1 MYSFAMPPLPV
12 SASTPTSSS
21 EHGPRGDQ
29 PTASWHV
36 RAPWLAA
43 IAFALVPVVF
53 TAGAS
58 AAAQL
63 SGVSEAG
70 AALILAAGAAVSAIL
85 GLVVMRLSP
94 PRVRDFGFRRPR
106 RASAALWFIPAAAT
120 VLIILGTQGVRVD
133 APTVAAYGVL
143 VAAVALNEETWFR
156 GIVFAI
162 LRARSTRT
170 AVVGSSVLFGVL
182 HLANLAGGADV
193 GSSILQVAFAA
204 LFGLVAAQ
212 LLVLTGSLWPAIAW
226 HAAWN
231 FVSFI
236 GGDSTDNGSLIGLGA
251 ACVLMLGYAVFL
263 GRRTSSRLDDAA
275 TTDAPA
281 LP

>member
-1 MYSFAMPPLPV
+1 MPPLPV
-12 SASTPTSSS
+12 SASAPAPSP
-21 EHGPRGDQ
+21 EQGPPGDHHI
-29 PTASWHV
+29 ASWRV

-58 AAAQL
+58 TAAQL
-63 SGVSEAG
+63 SGASEAG
-70 AALILAAGAAVSAIL
+70 AALTLAAGAAVSAIL

-94 PRVRDFGFRRPR
+94 PRVRDYGFRRPR
-106 RASAALWFIPAAAT
+106 RARAALWFVPAAAT
-120 VLIILGTQGVRVD
+120 VLIIPSQGIRVD
-133 APTVAAYGVL
+133 APTIAAYGVL
-143 VAAVALNEETWFR
+143 VVAVALNEETWFR
-156 GIVFAI
+156 AIVFAI

-204 LFGLVAAQ
+204 LFGFVAAQ

-226 HAAWN
+226 HATWN

-236 GGDSTDNGSLIGLGA
+236 GGDSTDDRSLIGLGA
-251 ACVLMLGYAVFL
+251 ACVVMLGYAVFL
-263 GRRTSSRLDDAA
+263 GRRTSSRPDGAA
-275 TTDAPA
+275 TIDAPA

>member
-1 MYSFAMPPLPV
+1 PEQGPP
-12 SASTPTSSS
+12 
-21 EHGPRGDQ
+21 GDH
-29 PTASWHV
+29 PAASWRV
-36 RAPWLAA
+36 RAPWVAA

-63 SGVSEAG
+63 SGASEAG
-70 AALILAAGAAVSAIL
+70 AALVLAAGAAVSAIL

-94 PRVRDFGFRRPR
+94 SRVRDYGYRRPR
-106 RASAALWFIPAAAT
+106 RARVALWFIPAAAT
-120 VLIILGTQGVRVD
+120 VLIILGTQGIRVD

-143 VAAVALNEETWFR
+143 VVAVALNEETWFR

-170 AVVGSSVLFGVL
+170 AAIGSSVLFGVL

-236 GGDSTDNGSLIGLGA
+236 GGDSTDSRSLVGLGA
-251 ACVLMLGYAVFL
+251 ACVVMLGYAVFL
-263 GRRTSSRLDDAA
+263 GRRRSSRPDGSA

>member
-1 MYSFAMPPLPV
+1 MYSLGMAPLPD
-12 SASTPTSSS
+12 SASAPVPSP
-21 EHGPRGDQ
+21 EQAPPGHHPA
-29 PTASWHV
+29 ASWRV
-36 RAPWLAA
+36 RAPRLAA

-63 SGVSEAG
+63 SGASEAG
-70 AALILAAGAAVSAIL
+70 AALLLAAGAAVSAIL

-94 PRVRDFGFRRPR
+94 PRVRDYGYRRPR
-106 RASAALWFIPAAAT
+106 RARAALWFVPAAAT

-143 VAAVALNEETWFR
+143 VVTVALNEETWFR
-156 GIVFAI
+156 AIVFAI
-162 LRARSTRT
+162 LHARSTRT
-170 AVVGSSVLFGVL
+170 AVIGSSVLFGVL

-236 GGDSTDNGSLIGLGA
+236 GGDSTDSRSLVGLGA
-251 ACVLMLGYAVFL
+251 ACVVMLGYAVFL
-263 GRRTSSRLDDAA
+263 GRRMSLRPDGAT

>member
-1 MYSFAMPPLPV
+1 M
-12 SASTPTSSS
+12 
-21 EHGPRGDQ
+21 
-29 PTASWHV
+29 
-36 RAPWLAA
+36 RAPWFAA
-43 IAFALVPVVF
+43 IALALVPVVF

-63 SGVSEAG
+63 SEATEIGG
-70 AALILAAGAAVSAIL
+70 AFILAAGAAVSAIL
-85 GLVVMRLSP
+85 GFIVIRLSRP
-94 PRVRDFGFRRPR
+94 TLRDYGFGQPR
-106 RASAALWFIPAAAT
+106 RARAALWFVPAAAT
-120 VLIILGTQGVRVD
+120 VLIILGAQGVRVD
-133 APTVAAYGVL
+133 APTLAAYAVL
-143 VAAVALNEETWFR
+143 VVAVALNEETWFR

-182 HLANLAGGADV
+182 HLANLAGGADL
-193 GSSILQVAFAA
+193 GSSVLQVAFAA

-231 FVSFI
+231 FVTFI
-236 GGDSTDNGSLIGLGA
+236 GGDATDTRSLVGLGA
-251 ACVLMLGYAVFL
+251 ACLVMLGYAVFL
-263 GRRTSSRLDDAA
+263 GRRTPSRPSGTAA
-275 TTDAPA
+275 TGSPA

>member
-1 MYSFAMPPLPV
+1 MYSWGMPSLPD
-12 SASTPTSSS
+12 SASAPAPSP
-21 EHGPRGDQ
+21 EQGPPGDH
-29 PTASWHV
+29 PAASWRLRV
-36 RAPWLAA
+36 PWLAA
-43 IAFALVPVVF
+43 IAFALIPVVF

-63 SGVSEAG
+63 SGASEAG
-70 AALILAAGAAVSAIL
+70 AALGLAAGAAVSAIL

-94 PRVRDFGFRRPR
+94 PRVRDYGFRRPR
-106 RASAALWFIPAAAT
+106 RARAALWFVPAAAT

-143 VAAVALNEETWFR
+143 VVAVALNEETWFR

-170 AVVGSSVLFGVL
+170 ALLGSSVLFGVL

-193 GSSILQVAFAA
+193 GSSVLQVAFAA

-212 LLVLTGSLWPAIAW
+212 LLVLTGSLWPAIVW

-236 GGDSTDNGSLIGLGA
+236 GGDSTGSRSLVGLGA
-251 ACVLMLGYAVFL
+251 ACVVMLGYAVLL
-263 GRRTSSRLDDAA
+263 GRRTSSRPDGAA

>member
-1 MYSFAMPPLPV
+1 MYSFRVPPLSFPA
-12 SASTPTSSS
+12 SAPDLISDHPA
-21 EHGPRGDQ
+21 
-29 PTASWHV
+29 ASWPV
-36 RAPWLAA
+36 RTPWLTA

-63 SGVSEAG
+63 SGASEAG
-70 AALILAAGAAVSAIL
+70 AALLLAAGAAVSAIL

-94 PRVRDFGFRRPR
+94 PRVRDFGYRRPR
-106 RASAALWFIPAAAT
+106 RARVALWFIPAAAT

-143 VAAVALNEETWFR
+143 VVAVALNEETWFR

-170 AVVGSSVLFGVL
+170 AVVGSSVLFGIL

-204 LFGLVAAQ
+204 LFGLVAVQ
-212 LLVLTGSLWPAIAW
+212 LVVLTGSLWPAIAW
-226 HAAWN
+226 HTAWN

-236 GGDSTDNGSLIGLGA
+236 GGDSADSRSLIGLGA
-251 ACVLMLGYAVFL
+251 ACVVMLGYAVFL
-263 GRRTSSRLDDAA
+263 GRRMSWRPDGAT

>member
-1 MYSFAMPPLPV
+1 MPPRSISTSAPT
-12 SASTPTSSS
+12 ASTEEQQP
-21 EHGPRGDQ
+21 GDQ
-29 PTASWHV
+29 PTASWHL
-36 RAPWLAA
+36 RAPWFAA

-63 SGVSEAG
+63 SGATEIG
-70 AALILAAGAAVSAIL
+70 GTFLLAAGAAASALL
-85 GLVVMRLSP
+85 GVIVMRLSRP
-94 PRVRDFGFRRPR
+94 PLRDYGFRRPR
-106 RASAALWFIPAAAT
+106 RARAALWFVPAAAT

-133 APTVAAYGVL
+133 APAIAAYAVL
-143 VAAVALNEETWFR
+143 VIAVALNEETWFR

-162 LRARSTRT
+162 LRARSSRT
-170 AVVGSSVLFGVL
+170 AIVGSSVLFGVL
-182 HLANLAGGADV
+182 HLANLAGGADI
-193 GSSILQVAFAA
+193 GSAVLQVAFAA

-231 FVSFI
+231 FVTFI
-236 GGDSTDNGSLIGLGA
+236 GGDATDTRSLSGLGA
-251 ACVLMLGYAVFL
+251 ACLVMLGYAVFL
-263 GRRTSSRLDDAA
+263 GRRTPSRPSGTAA
-275 TTDAPA
+275 TGSPA

>member
-1 MYSFAMPPLPV
+1 MPPLTG
-12 SASTPTSSS
+12 SASAPTSSP
-21 EHGPRGDQ
+21 EHEPSRHHRS
-29 PTASWHV
+29 ARWRV

-43 IAFALVPVVF
+43 IGFALVPVVF

-63 SGVSEAG
+63 SGASEAG
-70 AALILAAGAAVSAIL
+70 AALVLAAGAAVSAIL

-94 PRVRDFGFRRPR
+94 PRVRDYGFRRPR
-106 RASAALWFIPAAAT
+106 RARAALWFVPAAAT

-133 APTVAAYGVL
+133 APTIAAYGVL

-162 LRARSTRT
+162 LRACSTRT

-182 HLANLAGGADV
+182 HLANLAGGADI
-193 GSSILQVAFAA
+193 GSSVLQVAFAA

-231 FVSFI
+231 FVTFI
-236 GGDSTDNGSLIGLGA
+236 GGDAADSRSLIGLGA
-251 ACVLMLGYAVFL
+251 ACIVMLGYAVFL
-263 GRRTSSRLDDAA
+263 GRRTSSRSDGAA

>member
-1 MYSFAMPPLPV
+1 MPALSSPISAPNTV
-12 SASTPTSSS
+12 S
-21 EHGPRGDQ
+21 DQ
-29 PTASWHV
+29 PTASWHL
-36 RAPWLAA
+36 RAPWFAA
-43 IAFALVPVVF
+43 IAFALVPVAF

-63 SGVSEAG
+63 SAATEIGG
-70 AALILAAGAAVSAIL
+70 ALLLAAGAAASALL
-85 GLVVMRLSP
+85 GIIVMRFSP
-94 PRVRDFGFRRPR
+94 PRVSDYGFRQPR
-106 RASAALWFIPAAAT
+106 RARAALWFVPAAAT

-133 APTVAAYGVL
+133 APTIAAYVVL
-143 VAAVALNEETWFR
+143 VVAVALNEETWFR

-170 AVVGSSVLFGVL
+170 AIVGTSVLFGVL
-182 HLANLAGGADV
+182 HLANLAGGADL

-231 FVSFI
+231 FVTFI
-236 GGDSTDNGSLIGLGA
+236 GGDATDTRSLIGLGA
-251 ACVLMLGYAVFL
+251 ACLVMLGYAVFL
-263 GRRTSSRLDDAA
+263 GRQTPSRPSGTAA
-275 TTDAPA
+275 TGSPA

>member
-1 MYSFAMPPLPV
+1 MRSLPV
-12 SASTPTSSS
+12 SPSAPAPSTEEQQP
-21 EHGPRGDQ
+21 GDQ
-29 PTASWHV
+29 PTASWHL
-36 RAPWLAA
+36 RAPWFAA
-43 IAFALVPVVF
+43 IAFSLVPVVF

-63 SGVSEAG
+63 SGATEPGS
-70 AALILAAGAAVSAIL
+70 ALILAAGAAASAIL

-94 PRVRDFGFRRPR
+94 PRVHDYGFRRPR
-106 RASAALWFIPAAAT
+106 RARAALWFVPAVAT

-133 APTVAAYGVL
+133 APTLAAYAVL
-143 VAAVALNEETWFR
+143 VVAVALNEETWFR

-162 LRARSTRT
+162 LRARSTRS
-170 AVVGSSVLFGVL
+170 AIVGTSVLFGVL
-182 HLANLAGGADV
+182 HLANLAGGADL

-231 FVSFI
+231 FVTFI
-236 GGDSTDNGSLIGLGA
+236 GGDATDTRSLIGLGA
-251 ACVLMLGYAVFL
+251 ACLVMLGYAVFL
-263 GRRTSSRLDDAA
+263 GRRTPSRPSGTAA
-275 TTDAPA
+275 TGSPA

>member
-1 MYSFAMPPLPV
+1 MPPR
-12 SASTPTSSS
+12 SASPSAPTAST
-21 EHGPRGDQ
+21 EEQQPGDH
-29 PTASWHV
+29 PTASWHL
-36 RAPWLAA
+36 RAPWFAA
-43 IAFALVPVVF
+43 IALALVPVVF

-63 SGVSEAG
+63 SEATEIGG
-70 AALILAAGAAVSAIL
+70 AFILAAGAAASAIL
-85 GLVVMRLSP
+85 GLIVMRFSR
-94 PRVRDFGFRRPR
+94 PRVSDYGFRRPR
-106 RASAALWFIPAAAT
+106 RARAALWFVPAAAT

-133 APTVAAYGVL
+133 APAIAAYAAL
-143 VAAVALNEETWFR
+143 VVAVALNEETWFR

-162 LRARSTRT
+162 LRARSSRT
-170 AVVGSSVLFGVL
+170 AIVGSSVLFGVL
-182 HLANLAGGADV
+182 HLANLAGGADL

-231 FVSFI
+231 FVTFI
-236 GGDSTDNGSLIGLGA
+236 GGDATDTRSLIGLGA
-251 ACVLMLGYAVFL
+251 ACLVMLGYAVFL
-263 GRRTSSRLDDAA
+263 GRRTPSRPGGTAA
-275 TTDAPA
+275 TGSPA

>member
-1 MYSFAMPPLPV
+1 M
-12 SASTPTSSS
+12 
-21 EHGPRGDQ
+21 
-29 PTASWHV
+29 
-36 RAPWLAA
+36 
-43 IAFALVPVVF
+43 
-53 TAGAS
+53 
-58 AAAQL
+58 
-63 SGVSEAG
+63 
-70 AALILAAGAAVSAIL
+70 
-85 GLVVMRLSP
+85 
-94 PRVRDFGFRRPR
+94 
-106 RASAALWFIPAAAT
+106 PAAAT

-133 APTVAAYGVL
+133 APTLAAYAVL

-182 HLANLAGGADV
+182 HLANLAGGADL
-193 GSSILQVAFAA
+193 GSAVLQVAFAA

-231 FVSFI
+231 FVTFI
-236 GGDSTDNGSLIGLGA
+236 GGDSTDTRSLIGLGA
-251 ACVLMLGYAVFL
+251 ACLVTLGYAVFL
-263 GRRTSSRLDDAA
+263 GRRTPSTPNGTAA
-275 TTDAPA
+275 TGSPA

>member
-1 MYSFAMPPLPV
+1 MPPLPV
-12 SASTPTSSS
+12 SASTPTPSP
-21 EHGPRGDQ
+21 EQGPRGDQ

-36 RAPWLAA
+36 RAPWFAA
-43 IAFALVPVVF
+43 IALALVPVVF

-63 SGVSEAG
+63 SGATEIGG
-70 AALILAAGAAVSAIL
+70 ALLLAAGAAASAIL
-85 GLVVMRLSP
+85 GLVVVRLSP
-94 PRVRDFGFRRPR
+94 PRVRDFGFRQPR
-106 RASAALWFIPAAAT
+106 RARAALWFVPAAAT

-133 APTVAAYGVL
+133 APTIAAYAVL
-143 VAAVALNEETWFR
+143 VVAVALNEETWFR

-162 LRARSTRT
+162 LRARSTRS
-170 AVVGSSVLFGVL
+170 AIVGSSVLFGVL
-182 HLANLAGGADV
+182 HLANLAGGADL

-212 LLVLTGSLWPAIAW
+212 LLVLAGSLWPAIAW

-231 FVSFI
+231 FVTFI
-236 GGDSTDNGSLIGLGA
+236 GGDATDTRSLVGLGA
-251 ACVLMLGYAVFL
+251 ACLVMLGYAVFL
-263 GRRTSSRLDDAA
+263 GRRTPSRPSGTAA
-275 TTDAPA
+275 TGSPA

>member
-1 MYSFAMPPLPV
+1 M
-12 SASTPTSSS
+12 
-21 EHGPRGDQ
+21 
-29 PTASWHV
+29 
-36 RAPWLAA
+36 RAPWVAA

-63 SGVSEAG
+63 SGASEAG
-70 AALILAAGAAVSAIL
+70 AALVLAAGAAVSAIL

-94 PRVRDFGFRRPR
+94 SRVRDYGYRRPR
-106 RASAALWFIPAAAT
+106 RARVALWFIPAAAT
-120 VLIILGTQGVRVD
+120 VLIILGTQGIRVD

-143 VAAVALNEETWFR
+143 VVAVALNEETWFR

-170 AVVGSSVLFGVL
+170 AAIGSSVLFGVL

-236 GGDSTDNGSLIGLGA
+236 GGDSTDSRSLVGLGA
-251 ACVLMLGYAVFL
+251 ACVVMLGYAVFL
-263 GRRTSSRLDDAA
+263 GRRRSSRPDGSA